1 MKIPQLG
8 SAIPSRGN
16 VVSKAIG
23 RFMLLILR
31 WKIIGEVH
39 NVSKIVIVVAPHTS
53 WTDFWVGLAT
63 KLALGLRASWLI
75 ADTYTKWPVGNIIR
89 WLGGIPVNRQ
99 ANNDLV
105 SSVVGT
111 FNVQDGLVLG
121 ILPEGTRK
129 KVAKWKSGFWYIAKE
144 AGVPI
149 QLASLDYDKRSF
161 EFGLVIET
169 TENKDSDMRKIQEY
183 YKSVTPRHQ
192 GKFGGEYLN

>member
-1 MKIPQLG
+1 MNIPQLG

-23 RFMLLILR
+23 RFMLFILR

-39 NVSKIVIVVAPHTS
+39 NVSKLVIVLAPHTS
-53 WTDFWVGLAT
+53 WTDFWVALAT
-63 KLALGLRASWLI
+63 KLSLGLRASWLI

-89 WLGGIPVNRQ
+89 WLGGIAVNRQ
-99 ANNDLV
+99 VKNHLV
-105 SSVVGT
+105 SHAVHT
-111 FNVQDGLVLG
+111 FNEQDGLVLG

-149 QLASLDYDKRSF
+149 QLASLDYDKRHF
-161 EFGLVIET
+161 EFGLVIDT
-169 TENKDSDMRKIQEY
+169 AENKDSDMRKIQGY
-183 YKSVTPRHQ
+183 YKSFTPRHPH
-192 GKFGGEYLN
+192 KFGGEYL